1 MTAMGRGGRGR
12 LARLFRF
19 VLVGLISNGC
29 LLGLFYALIK
39 ADVRPVWA
47 SLVVYLLGVGPTYV
61 FHRFWSF
68 RSAALHRIAAPRYVM
83 THVMGASLQSA
94 LLFIGHDGLKFHPLM
109 VQAAVM
115 AVVAGVVFISLEFF
129 TFASSP
135 AQDPPNAQTIP
146 SDRYLTL
153 SQ

>member
-1 MTAMGRGGRGR
+1 MTAMGRGGRDR
-12 LARLFRF
+12 LARFIRF

-29 LLGLFYALIK
+29 LLGLFFALTT

-47 SLVVYLLGVGPTYV
+47 SMLVYLLGVGATYA

-68 RSAALHRIAAPRYVM
+68 RSSALHRIAAPRYVI
-83 THVMGASLQSA
+83 THVIGASLQSA

-109 VQAAVM
+109 VQAAAM
-115 AVVAGVVFISLEFF
+115 AVVAGFVFISLEFF
-129 TFASSP
+129 TFASRP
-135 AQDPPNAQTIP
+135 VQHPPNAQTI
-146 SDRYLTL
+146 RYLTL